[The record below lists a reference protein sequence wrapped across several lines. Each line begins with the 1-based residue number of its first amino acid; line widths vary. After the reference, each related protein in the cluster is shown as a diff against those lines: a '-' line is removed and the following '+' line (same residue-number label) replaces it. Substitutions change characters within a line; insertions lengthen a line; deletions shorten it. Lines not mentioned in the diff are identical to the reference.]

1 MLQNLQFFENGG
13 AMYVLYP
20 IYLKQ
25 NHSHFRTGYR
35 PTRSTGFGNDSWQ
48 SEGRQPAVLS
58 KPKNAATKSRQL
70 ICRIDASGQE
80 KKNVYNLK
88 KNIVFFVFFKSA
100 SQKN

>member
-1 MLQNLQFFENGG
+1 MGPYIQVL
-13 AMYVLYP
+13 LYP

-25 NHSHFRTGYR
+25 NHSHFRTWYR
-35 PTRSTGFGNDSWQ
+35 PARSTGFGNDSWQ

-58 KPKNAATKSRQL
+58 KPKNAATKSRQR
-70 ICRIDASGQE
+70 ICRIDTSEQE
-80 KKNVYNLK
+80 KNVYNLK